1 MGFTQ
6 SYPPYPDRKEA
17 IATLREAVE
26 LGVTFFDTA
35 EVYSA
40 FKNEE
45 LVGEALE
52 PVRDKVVIAT
62 KFGYNLEDMLDLNTS
77 ARPVSLSSKPDT
89 IRKAVEGSL
98 RRLRTDHIDLYYQH
112 RVDPDTPIEEVAD
125 TVASLI
131 KEGKVLYWGLSE
143 AAPATVRRA
152 HAVCPLTAVQSEYSL
167 WYRQVEKELLPT
179 LEELSIGFVPFSPLG
194 KAMLT
199 GRFDRNTTFDKTD
212 FRSSI
217 PRFQPENLQH
227 NVALVEYVKELARR
241 KETTPARIA
250 IGWLLA
256 QQPWIVPIPGTKR
269 IERIKE
275 NIGGACR
282 YPPSSGQHRNHR
294 STIFRRPGGVDRQIV
309 IQFSNGREYEKEH
322 RPDTGIVSHPCSS
335 GGYGSKRKGK
345 LAARCPCGHHR
356 ARPHPAEYAQGALH
370 QPRCENHRQGVRQY
384 GRRSHA
390 ATC

>member
-26 LGVTFFDTA
+26 LGVAFFDTA

-62 KFGYNLEDMLDLNTS
+62 KFGYDLVNMPDLNTS
-77 ARPVSLSSKPDT
+77 ACPVSLSSKPAT

-125 TVASLI
+125 TVTSLI
-131 KEGKVLYWGLSE
+131 KEGKVLHWGLSE

-179 LEELSIGFVPFSPLG
+179 LEELGIGFVPFSPLG

-199 GRFDRNTTFDKTD
+199 GRFDRNTTFEKTD
-212 FRSSI
+212 FRSTI
-217 PRFQPENLQH
+217 PRFQPENMQH
-227 NVALVEYVKELARR
+227 NVALVEYVEDLARK

-256 QQPWIVPIPGTKR
+256 QKPWIVPIPGTKR

-275 NIGGACR
+275 NIGGADVCFIAEELADIRRHLDSIEIIGAR
-282 YPPSSGQHRNHR
+282 YPADQ
-294 STIFRRPGGVDRQIV
+294 
-309 IQFSNGREYEKEH
+309 E
-322 RPDTGIVSHPCSS
+322 
-335 GGYGSKRKGK
+335 
-345 LAARCPCGHHR
+345 
-356 ARPHPAEYAQGALH
+356 ALT
-370 QPRCENHRQGVRQY
+370 NK
-384 GRRSHA
+384 
-390 ATC
+390 

>member
-1 MGFTQ
+1 MKTRTLGKQGLEVSEVGLGCMGFTQ

-179 LEELSIGFVPFSPLG
+179 LEELGIGFVPFSPLG

-199 GRFDRNTTFDKTD
+199 GCFDRNSTFDKTD
-212 FRSSI
+212 FRSTI

-275 NIGGACR
+275 NIGGADIRFTTEELADIRRHLDSIEIIGAR
-282 YPPSSGQHRNHR
+282 YPEDQ
-294 STIFRRPGGVDRQIV
+294 
-309 IQFSNGREYEKEH
+309 EAL
-322 RPDTGIVSHPCSS
+322 TG
-335 GGYGSKRKGK
+335 K
-345 LAARCPCGHHR
+345 
-356 ARPHPAEYAQGALH
+356 
-370 QPRCENHRQGVRQY
+370 
-384 GRRSHA
+384 
-390 ATC
+390 

>member
-26 LGVTFFDTA
+26 LGVTFFDTT

-52 PVRDKVVIAT
+52 PVRDKVIIAT
-62 KFGYNLEDMLDLNTS
+62 KFGYNLMDMPDLNTS
-77 ARPVSLSSKPDT
+77 ARPVSLSSKPAT
-89 IRKAVEGSL
+89 IRNAVEGSL

-125 TVASLI
+125 TVAALI

-143 AAPATVRRA
+143 AAPATVSRA

-179 LEELSIGFVPFSPLG
+179 LEELGIGFVPFNPLG

-199 GRFDRNTTFDKTD
+199 GRFDRNTT
-212 FRSSI
+212 
-217 PRFQPENLQH
+217 LQ
-227 NVALVEYVKELARR
+227 
-241 KETTPARIA
+241 
-250 IGWLLA
+250 
-256 QQPWIVPIPGTKR
+256 Q
-269 IERIKE
+269 
-275 NIGGACR
+275 
-282 YPPSSGQHRNHR
+282 S
-294 STIFRRPGGVDRQIV
+294 
-309 IQFSNGREYEKEH
+309 
-322 RPDTGIVSHPCSS
+322 
-335 GGYGSKRKGK
+335 GSKS
-345 LAARCPCGHHR
+345 
-356 ARPHPAEYAQGALH
+356 
-370 QPRCENHRQGVRQY
+370 NRQSVCQY
-384 GRRSHA
+384 GGRSHA
-390 ATC
+390 TTC

>member
-1 MGFTQ
+1 MKKRILGKQGLEVSAVGLGCMGFTQ
-6 SYPPYPDRKEA
+6 SYPPYPDRQEA

-26 LGVTFFDTA
+26 LGVAFFDTA

-62 KFGYNLEDMLDLNTS
+62 KFGYDLVNMPDLNTS
-77 ARPVSLSSKPDT
+77 ARPVSLSSKPAT

-131 KEGKVLYWGLSE
+131 KEGKVLHWGLSE

-179 LEELSIGFVPFSPLG
+179 LEELGIGFVPFSPLG

-199 GRFDRNTTFDKTD
+199 GRFDRNTTFEKTD
-212 FRSSI
+212 FRSTI
-217 PRFQPENLQH
+217 PRFQPENMQH
-227 NVALVEYVKELARR
+227 NVALVEYVEDLARK
-241 KETTPARIA
+241 KETTPARIV

-256 QQPWIVPIPGTKR
+256 QKPWIVPIPGTKR

-275 NIGGACR
+275 NIGGADVCFTAEELADIRRHLDSIEIIGAR
-282 YPPSSGQHRNHR
+282 YPADQ
-294 STIFRRPGGVDRQIV
+294 
-309 IQFSNGREYEKEH
+309 E
-322 RPDTGIVSHPCSS
+322 
-335 GGYGSKRKGK
+335 
-345 LAARCPCGHHR
+345 
-356 ARPHPAEYAQGALH
+356 ALT
-370 QPRCENHRQGVRQY
+370 NK
-384 GRRSHA
+384 
-390 ATC
+390 

>member
-1 MGFTQ
+1 MKTRVLGKQGLEVSEVGLGCMGFTQ

-52 PVRDKVVIAT
+52 PVHDKVVIAT
-62 KFGYNLEDMLDLNTS
+62 KFGYNLVDMPDLNTS
-77 ARPVSLSSKPDT
+77 ALPVRLSSKPDT
-89 IRKAVEGSL
+89 IRRAVEGSL

-112 RVDPDTPIEEVAD
+112 RVDPDTPIEKVAD

-179 LEELSIGFVPFSPLG
+179 LEELGIGFVPFSPLG

-227 NVALVEYVKELARR
+227 NVALVEYVEELARR

-256 QQPWIVPIPGTKR
+256 QKPWIVPIPGTKR
-269 IERIKE
+269 IERIRE
-275 NIGGACR
+275 NIGGADIRFTTEELADIRRHLDNIEIIGDR
-282 YPPSSGQHRNHR
+282 YPEDQ
-294 STIFRRPGGVDRQIV
+294 
-309 IQFSNGREYEKEH
+309 E
-322 RPDTGIVSHPCSS
+322 
-335 GGYGSKRKGK
+335 
-345 LAARCPCGHHR
+345 
-356 ARPHPAEYAQGALH
+356 ALT
-370 QPRCENHRQGVRQY
+370 NK
-384 GRRSHA
+384 
-390 ATC
+390 

>member
-1 MGFTQ
+1 MKTRTLGKQGLEVSEVGLGCMGFTQ

-152 HAVCPLTAVQSEYSL
+152 HAVCPLAAVQSEYSL

-179 LEELSIGFVPFSPLG
+179 LEELGIGFVPFSPLG

-199 GRFDRNTTFDKTD
+199 GRFDRNSTFDKTD

-227 NVALVEYVKELARR
+227 NVALVEYVKELAHR
-241 KETTPARIA
+241 KETSPARIA

-275 NIGGACR
+275 NISGADIRFTTEELADIRRHLDSIEIIGAR
-282 YPPSSGQHRNHR
+282 YPEDQ
-294 STIFRRPGGVDRQIV
+294 
-309 IQFSNGREYEKEH
+309 EAL
-322 RPDTGIVSHPCSS
+322 TG
-335 GGYGSKRKGK
+335 K
-345 LAARCPCGHHR
+345 
-356 ARPHPAEYAQGALH
+356 
-370 QPRCENHRQGVRQY
+370 
-384 GRRSHA
+384 
-390 ATC
+390 

>member
-1 MGFTQ
+1 MDKRTLGQGGLKVSAIGLGCMGFTQ

-40 FKNEE
+40 GRNED

-62 KFGYNLEDMLDLNTS
+62 KFGYDLGDMPDLNTS
-77 ARPVSLSSKPDT
+77 ARPVKLSSRPEV

-98 RRLRTDHIDLYYQH
+98 RRLRTDRIDLYYQH

-125 TVASLI
+125 TVASLV
-131 KEGKVLYWGLSE
+131 KGGKVLHWGLSE

-167 WYRQVEKELLPT
+167 WYRQPEAELLPA
-179 LEELSIGFVPFSPLG
+179 LEELGIGFVPFSPLG

-199 GRFDRNTTFDKTD
+199 GRFNRETTFDKTD
-212 FRSSI
+212 FRSAI
-217 PRFQPENLQH
+217 PRFQPENLKR
-227 NVALVEYVKELARR
+227 NVALVEYVEQLAQR

-250 IGWLLA
+250 LGWLLA
-256 QQPWIVPIPGTKR
+256 QKPWIVPIPGTKR
-269 IERIKE
+269 VERIKE
-275 NIGGACR
+275 NIGGADIRFTDEELADIRRHLDGIEVAGAR
-282 YPPSSGQHRNHR
+282 YPADQ
-294 STIFRRPGGVDRQIV
+294 
-309 IQFSNGREYEKEH
+309 E
-322 RPDTGIVSHPCSS
+322 
-335 GGYGSKRKGK
+335 
-345 LAARCPCGHHR
+345 
-356 ARPHPAEYAQGALH
+356 ALT
-370 QPRCENHRQGVRQY
+370 NK
-384 GRRSHA
+384 
-390 ATC
+390 

>member
-1 MGFTQ
+1 MKTRTLGKQGLEVSEVGLGCMGFTQ

-17 IATLREAVE
+17 IATLRKAVE

-62 KFGYNLEDMLDLNTS
+62 KFGYNLVDMPDLNTS

-152 HAVCPLTAVQSEYSL
+152 HAVCPLAAVQSEYSL

-179 LEELSIGFVPFSPLG
+179 LEELGIGFVPFSPLG

-199 GRFDRNTTFDKTD
+199 GRFNRNTTFDKTD

-275 NIGGACR
+275 NIGGADIRFTTEELADIRRHLDNIEIIGDR
-282 YPPSSGQHRNHR
+282 YPEDQ
-294 STIFRRPGGVDRQIV
+294 
-309 IQFSNGREYEKEH
+309 E
-322 RPDTGIVSHPCSS
+322 
-335 GGYGSKRKGK
+335 
-345 LAARCPCGHHR
+345 
-356 ARPHPAEYAQGALH
+356 ALT
-370 QPRCENHRQGVRQY
+370 NK
-384 GRRSHA
+384 
-390 ATC
+390 